1 MSAADEMVLA
11 GSRPTP
17 KSLIDGMHSRT
28 CMVLLIDSFV
38 VFMIAQVFVG
48 VALATIPGGL
58 CLMVWLAYRNKMGIA
73 YWPGAIVMMLA
84 TVFFVL
90 ILFGNIY
97 GLFLGK
103 GGSILMTLL
112 IAWAAFSS
120 IRFIRIHFHPVYRM
134 GYLGQGIPGLDQQLH
149 PGEMI
154 AACPTCLAVLAIN
167 PVMLSLEDRCPYC
180 DGPLIL
186 SEEE

>member
-17 KSLIDGMHSRT
+17 KSPIDGMHSRT
-28 CMVLLIDSFV
+28 SMVLLIDSFV
-38 VFMIAQVFVG
+38 LFMIIQSIVG
-48 VALATIPGGL
+48 VIIGSIPGVL
-58 CLMVWLAYRNKMGIA
+58 CLMIWLAYRNRVPMA

-84 TVFFVL
+84 TV
-90 ILFGNIY
+90 I
-97 GLFLGK
+97 FLLLLYVYVVAIFSG
-103 GGSILMTLL
+103 GGSIIMTLL

-134 GYLGQGIPGLDQQLH
+134 GYLGHGIPSHGQQLH

-167 PVMLSLEDRCPYC
+167 PLMLSLEDRCPYC

>member
-17 KSLIDGMHSRT
+17 KSPIDGMHSRT
-28 CMVLLIDSFV
+28 SMVLLIDSFV
-38 VFMIAQVFVG
+38 VFFIFFMGSQAILG
-48 VALATIPGGL
+48 PILASIPGGL
-58 CLMVWLAYRNKMGIA
+58 CLIVWLAYRKRMPIA
-73 YWPGAIVMMLA
+73 YWPGAIVMILA
-84 TVFFVL
+84 TL
-90 ILFGNIY
+90 LFMLNIY
-97 GLFLGK
+97 FLITAGE
-103 GGSILMTLL
+103 IFWVII

-134 GYLGQGIPGLDQQLH
+134 GYLGHGIPSHGQQLH

-167 PVMLSLEDRCPYC
+167 PLMLSLEDRCPYC